1 MKEET
6 SLHAFPPGL
15 IGILAALTLG
25 WGINWPMIKLA
36 VSEMQPMHFR
46 TLCLLFGAA
55 GLLTIARLKGLSVR
69 VLKGQWTRLVAIAL
83 FNITIWTIL
92 MTYGV
97 RLMASGRASILGYT
111 MPAWSVLLSTWILR
125 EPFTKR
131 RALGVILGLVG
142 IGLLFESEIHVVGQS
157 PLGALLMISA
167 ALSWAFG
174 IVIMKKWPVNQPTT
188 VFIGWQMIIGVIP
201 ILIGSLT
208 CENGNFNLFALSRWP
223 LVGAFYNFL
232 VAYIFCYWAWIKIAV
247 IAPVGVSSLGVMMI
261 PVVGVFSSILIV
273 GEKPHWQDFIALLA
287 VVGSLATVMLPPRKK
302 EPLSRLNDVA

>member
-6 SLHAFPPGL
+6 SLHTFPPGL
-15 IGILAALTLG
+15 IGVLAGLTLG
-25 WGINWPMIKLA
+25 WGINWPMIKLV

-46 TLCLLFGAA
+46 TLCLFFGAA
-55 GLLTIARLKGLSVR
+55 GLLTIARVKGLSVR
-69 VLKGQWTRLVAIAL
+69 VPKGQWTRLVAIAL
-83 FNITIWTIL
+83 FNITFFTIL

-97 RLMASGRASILGYT
+97 RLMASGRASILCYT
-111 MPAWSVLLSTWILR
+111 MPAWSVLFSTWILR

-131 RALGVILGLVG
+131 RALGVMLGLAG
-142 IGLLFESEIHVVGQS
+142 MGLLFGSEIHAVGQS
-157 PLGALLMISA
+157 PLGALLMIGA

-223 LVGAFYNFL
+223 LVGVIYNFL
-232 VAYIFCYWAWIKIAV
+232 VAYIFCYWAWIRIAV

-273 GEKPHWQDFIALLA
+273 GEKPHWQDLIALIA
-287 VVGSLATVMLPPRKK
+287 VVGSLATVMLPPRKS
-302 EPLSRLNDVA
+302 LSPV